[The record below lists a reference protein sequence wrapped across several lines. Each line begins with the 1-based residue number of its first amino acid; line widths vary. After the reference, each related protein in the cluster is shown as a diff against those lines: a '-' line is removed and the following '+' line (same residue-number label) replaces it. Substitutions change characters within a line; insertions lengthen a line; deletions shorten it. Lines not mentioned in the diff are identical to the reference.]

1 MDINDNRPLFD
12 RNSFEKAI
20 LENVPDGSEIVKFTA
35 KDLDEVSE
43 KTKLILPKTSQIFQ
57 FFSNFSREIM
67 LDFCTPSMT
76 LLEPLK
82 SIHTQAV

>member
-12 RNSFEKAI
+12 RNTFEKAI

-43 KTKLILPKTSQIFQ
+43 KTKLILPPKYHKFFNFIF
-57 FFSNFSREIM
+57 
-67 LDFCTPSMT
+67 
-76 LLEPLK
+76 
-82 SIHTQAV
+82 

>member
-43 KTKLILPKTSQIFQ
+43 KNQINFTPKISQIFQ
-57 FFSNFSREIM
+57 FFSWF
-67 LDFCTPSMT
+67 F
-76 LLEPLK
+76 
-82 SIHTQAV
+82 

>member
-43 KTKLILPKTSQIFQ
+43 KTKIILPPKISQIFQ
-57 FFSNFSREIM
+57 FLS
-67 LDFCTPSMT
+67 
-76 LLEPLK
+76 
-82 SIHTQAV
+82 

>member
-43 KTKLILPKTSQIFQ
+43 KNQINFTPKISQIF
-57 FFSNFSREIM
+57 
-67 LDFCTPSMT
+67 
-76 LLEPLK
+76 
-82 SIHTQAV
+82 

>member
-12 RNSFEKAI
+12 RNTFEKAI

-43 KTKLILPKTSQIFQ
+43 KTKLILPKISQIFQ
-57 FFSNFSREIM
+57 FYFLIF
-67 LDFCTPSMT
+67 LG
-76 LLEPLK
+76 
-82 SIHTQAV
+82 